1 MLTEDGIKITK
12 EDILIVL
19 ILIVKF
25 SSKKTSY

>member
-1 MLTEDGIKITK
+1 MLTEDGIKITN